1 MHLVLRVLCISMLTL
16 CCLSS
21 TGEIGCKQWTTS
33 AGSPDVCCERC
44 NPGNRLMTRCGPDPE
59 KLCVPC
65 RNETYTTDGTSQSC
79 LRCTQCVGGAQF
91 LKAAC
96 TKSKDTECDCRA
108 GFRCGDDHCSFC
120 VEECGTGQE
129 PLPAARSCRN
139 CPEGT
144 FNDKIH
150 EKCKSW
156 RTSCLHPN
164 EHIVAV
170 GDAVSDSKCG
180 IANIV
185 TPEVNTLPSTQA
197 DPEGKTSESNP
208 WQNVISPCFFFK
220 NDKASFFDGT
230 GLFWAISA
238 SFGVFILLIVLFL
251 VIIITKKKP
260 EKTAP
265 KEPTLNELTPPTDE
279 PRSLVVTSF
288 HHPQQEQGS
297 SSEILCSQDFETKLL
312 PV

>member
-79 LRCTQCVGGAQF
+79 LRCTQCGAQF

-129 PLPAARSCRN
+129 PLPIRTHGKLSPRSCRN

-156 RTSCLHPN
+156 RTRL
-164 EHIVAV
+164 
-170 GDAVSDSKCG
+170 D
-180 IANIV
+180 
-185 TPEVNTLPSTQA
+185 
-197 DPEGKTSESNP
+197 
-208 WQNVISPCFFFK
+208 
-220 NDKASFFDGT
+220 
-230 GLFWAISA
+230 
-238 SFGVFILLIVLFL
+238 
-251 VIIITKKKP
+251 
-260 EKTAP
+260 
-265 KEPTLNELTPPTDE
+265 LTPPPCKLLMPHLGSLSSLSSCFWSSSSPKRSQRRQP
-279 PRSLVVTSF
+279 PRSQPLMS
-288 HHPQQEQGS
+288 
-297 SSEILCSQDFETKLL
+297 
-312 PV
+312 

>member
-44 NPGNRLMTRCGPDPE
+44 NPGNRLVTRCGSDPE

-65 RNETYTTDGTSQSC
+65 RNETYTTDGTSHSC

-156 RTSCLHPN
+156 RTSCLHPS

-197 DPEGKTSESNP
+197 DPE
-208 WQNVISPCFFFK
+208 
-220 NDKASFFDGT
+220 

-265 KEPTLNELTPPTDE
+265 KEPTLTELTPPTDE